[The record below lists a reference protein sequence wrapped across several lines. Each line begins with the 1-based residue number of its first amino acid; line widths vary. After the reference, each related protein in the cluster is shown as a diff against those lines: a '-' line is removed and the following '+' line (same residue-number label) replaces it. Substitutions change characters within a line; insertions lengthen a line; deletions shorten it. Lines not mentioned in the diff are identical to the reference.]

1 MSLIIFCHLSSSY
14 GRHGDG
20 TCAVPEG
27 TGANSAIL
35 GTAQRVFAKI
45 LPIALLEIGDRPPY
59 LPPTKNEVKSNI
71 YETFHADEAAKVCL
85 LGRLGSEA
93 CRIFGKLG
101 RGRPLVRKVM
111 SEFNMSRLK

>member
-85 LGRLGSEA
+85 LGVSNFWETGTGSTARE
-93 CRIFGKLG
+93 K
-101 RGRPLVRKVM
+101 
-111 SEFNMSRLK
+111 SYE